1 LLTDI
6 EGSTRLWEEHPD
18 AMRAALAR
26 HDLLLTEGIE
36 QRGGVVV
43 KSRGEGDSLFAV
55 FTGAADAIAAACA
68 LQHALLTEPWPAQT
82 PLRVRIAVH
91 ADVAEQR
98 DGDYYGPAVNR
109 CARLRK
115 VAHGGQV
122 LVSQATAQ
130 RVRDELPAEIVL
142 RDLGAHRL
150 KDLQQPEHIFQLLHP
165 RLPAEFPPIRSLDA
179 LPNNLPRQ
187 LTSFIGRLQE
197 MADVKRLLSTTCL
210 LTLTGAGGS
219 GKTRL
224 ALQVAADL
232 VEEYADGVWLVELA
246 LVTDGALLPQ
256 RVASALGVREEPGRP
271 LMATLLDYLHS
282 RELLL
287 ILDNCEHLVEACAQ
301 LAEGLLRACPDLR
314 VLASSREAL
323 GIAGEVA
330 WRVPPLSLPP
340 PRSRVSGRRLPRAG
354 ADLVS
359 DLAEYE
365 AVRLFIERAT
375 AVMPSL
381 TLTERTAPSVAQVCQ
396 RLDGIPLAIE
406 LAAARVKL
414 LSVGQIAALLDDC
427 FRLLTGGSRTA
438 LPRQQTL
445 RAAIDWSYEL
455 LSDAERVLLRRL
467 SVFAGGF
474 TLGAAEAVCVDEDG
488 RPPNADR
495 QHGGEVGRRPPAV
508 GGPDVLE
515 LLGQL
520 VDKSLVVVEEPSAHK
535 PAAETA
541 ESLRGIERAA
551 PSSPAGVEVAMRL
564 SSAVTAGNGAAARGI
579 PAPTASWLVEGAA
592 LATPAEEAN
601 GAEARYR
608 LLETIRQYGAERLR
622 GAGEASVIRRRHR
635 DWCLK
640 LAEQAEARL
649 PGPEQ
654 ALWLARLE
662 IEHHNLRAALDWS
675 EESDEAASG
684 LRLARALWQFWWV
697 RGHLSEGRER
707 LAKLMALAGA
717 EARTPVRAKALHG
730 AGILAYDQGD
740 YAAARALHE
749 ESLVIKRELGDKRG
763 MAASLNYLGHV
774 ARLQGDYAAARA
786 LYQETLA
793 IGRELDDRRGM
804 AFSLNGLGLVAR
816 YQGDYAAARAF
827 YEESLAIVR
836 RLDDKRG
843 ISISLNNLG
852 LVAQDQGDYAAARNL
867 YEASLAIKRELGDK
881 RGAAFSLSG
890 LGLLALSQ
898 EEDTVAQALFEESLA
913 MRRELG
919 DKRGIAF
926 SLHGLGSVALR
937 RGDGEAARALHEE
950 SLAIRRELGDK
961 SGVASSLLTLG
972 EVEARQ
978 GDWARAAR
986 LCGESLT
993 LFRELGDKGNLAACL
1008 EALAAVAAGQGAAE
1022 RAAQL
1027 LGAAAGRR
1035 ESLRVALTPTER
1047 AHSERCAAGVRA
1059 TLGEEAFTARW
1070 AEGQRMTLEQA
1081 LAFAVESTA
1090 PPQR

>member
-1 LLTDI
+1 MPEGSTDAVTFLLTDI

-55 FTGAADAIAAACA
+55 FTRAPDALAAACA
-68 LQHALLTEPWPAQT
+68 LQQALVTEPWPAQT

-130 RVRDELPAEIVL
+130 RVQNTLPGEIVL

-150 KDLQQPEHIFQLLHP
+150 KDLQHPEHIFQLLHP
-165 RLPAEFPPIRSLDA
+165 HLPAEFPPIRSLDA

-187 LTSFIGRLQE
+187 LTSFIGRQQE
-197 MADVKRLLSTTCL
+197 MADVKRLLATTCL
-210 LTLTGAGGS
+210 LTLTGAGGC

-232 VEEYADGVWLVELA
+232 VEEYTDGVWLVELA
-246 LVTDGALLPQ
+246 LVSDGALLPQ

-271 LMATLLDYLHS
+271 LMATLLDYFHS

-301 LAEGLLRACPDLR
+301 LAEGLLRACPGLR

-340 PRSRVSGRRLPRAG
+340 PRSRITGRRLPRTG

-359 DLAEYE
+359 VLAEYE

-381 TLTERTAPSVAQVCQ
+381 TLTERTAPSVAHVCQ

-414 LSVGQIAALLDDC
+414 LSVEQIAARLDDC

-455 LSDAERVLLRRL
+455 LSGTERALLRRL

-474 TLGAAEAVCVDEDG
+474 TLGAAETVC
-488 RPPNADR
+488 
-495 QHGGEVGRRPPAV
+495 GEECVAPE
-508 GGPDVLE
+508 DVLE

-520 VDKSLVVVEEPSAHK
+520 VDKSLVVVEEPSVRE
-535 PAAETA
+535 PAALH
-541 ESLRGIERAA
+541 S
-551 PSSPAGVEVAMRL
+551 
-564 SSAVTAGNGAAARGI
+564 SSAVSAGNGAGPTGGAGPVTAWPIDVAGPAA
-579 PAPTASWLVEGAA
+579 
-592 LATPAEEAN
+592 PAEEP

-622 GAGEASVIRRRHR
+622 ESGEAPVIRRRHR

-640 LAEQAEARL
+640 LAEKAEARL
-649 PGPEQ
+649 LGAEQ
-654 ALWLARLE
+654 ALWLDRLE
-662 IEHHNLRAALDWS
+662 IEHDNLRAALDWS

-697 RGHLSEGRER
+697 HGHLSEGRER
-707 LAKLMALAGA
+707 LAKLLALAGA
-717 EARTPVRAKALHG
+717 EARTAVRAKALHG

-749 ESLVIKRELGDKRG
+749 ESLLIKRELGDKRG

-836 RLDDKRG
+836 KLDDKRG
-843 ISISLNNLG
+843 ISISLNNLA
-852 LVAQDQGDYAAARNL
+852 LVAQDQGDYGAARNL

-898 EEDTVAQALFEESLA
+898 EDETTAQALFEESLA

-937 RGDGEAARALHEE
+937 QGNGEAARALHEE
-950 SLAIRRELGDK
+950 SLAVRRELGDK
-961 SGVASSLLTLG
+961 SGVASSLLSLG

-978 GDWARAAR
+978 GEWARAAR

-1008 EALAAVAAGQGAAE
+1008 EALAAVAAGQGTAE

-1035 ESLRVALTPTER
+1035 ESLRVALTAAER
-1047 AHSERCAAGVRA
+1047 AHSERSAAIVRA
-1059 TLGEEAFTARW
+1059 TLGEDAFTARW
-1070 AEGQRMTLEQA
+1070 AEGQQMTLEQA
-1081 LAFAVESTA
+1081 LAFAVAAPA